1 MDNNNTEATTEASN
15 NIYYNDYRQ
24 DHIGEYYIRVYHT
37 RVYHINFESIKIM
50 ISLSF
55 CLCFWISQ
63 ATKIMSQDEWSI
75 IKKVGVLKIQNK

>member
-15 NIYYNDYRQ
+15 NIYYNDYIQ
-24 DHIGEYYIRVYHT
+24 GHIGEYYIRVYHTRVYHT

-55 CLCFWISQ
+55 CLCF
-63 ATKIMSQDEWSI
+63 
-75 IKKVGVLKIQNK
+75 